1 MPPAL
6 SLLARQAAA
15 SNVCTTPLCHAI
27 GNEFAQYV
35 NLNVDPCSDF
45 FEYSCGAWVT
55 SDEIERE
62 NEATNIYAL
71 SSGDSLQN
79 IISFL
84 NGTFEEL
91 TEIIKTEDASVHSQ
105 DKAETDKNNFLI
117 AKNYYDSCLNDEA
130 RLATGATP
138 IFPIIAEIENS
149 FFPIDMP
156 VSPQN
161 MAEALASST
170 AYGIQTIFK
179 FLREYGPYNRDY
191 KAAFILGL
199 DYEVAISGN
208 NQRSELYYRAFLT
221 DMLSSTLGDSSQDEA
236 YNALVKQESQ
246 ISNMTLWS
254 ASKIQSA
261 ITNMIEFE
269 KKMVEITTKFN
280 EQIESEEN
288 TDSEA
293 STDAS
298 TGDIDANTESSEDI
312 SLLKLNLNGLKASSK
327 TIDWE
332 HFFSLMVSPEY
343 ATGNSTV
350 IFAEEH
356 LAMIDELIS
365 STSVHVLQ
373 EYWIIQT
380 VGQMYSRINV
390 PNVLE
395 VSPPSSVE
403 TEPFFD
409 ATYVKEPSPITD
421 QMICGEETSRTFYD
435 IIGRFFAL
443 QTLGAS
449 KEKEEADQFVDS
461 IHQSWLADL
470 PNTSWLDDATKT
482 KVIEKIQALKKKVAY
497 STTNIDWRDP
507 SSIEAY
513 YTGISINGVY
523 LENYYSTVAWKNYK
537 LWKALANK
545 VDGYEWSEENY
556 PEQVNAFYL
565 PTTNSIE
572 IPIGNFRKPFYS
584 PDYPKYLNYGNLGQ
598 TVGHELVHSLDSDG
612 RFYDAQGYQSDWF
625 SKESS
630 TEYDRKAQCFVE
642 QYNNFTL
649 GADDGIRYPV
659 NGVAGLGEN
668 IADVGGMEIAYRAYH
683 RYLETA
689 GITEQTL
696 PGFENVTPDQLFFI
710 NSVVFTCSTE
720 KKGDVKSNLEL
731 RTHSPSY
738 FRNIGTMQNS
748 VEFAKAFNC
757 PIGSPM
763 NPEAK
768 CSI

>member
-1 MPPAL
+1 MNP
-6 SLLARQAAA
+6 
-15 SNVCTTPLCHAI
+15 
-27 GNEFAQYV
+27 
-35 NLNVDPCSDF
+35 
-45 FEYSCGAWVT
+45 
-55 SDEIERE
+55 
-62 NEATNIYAL
+62 
-71 SSGDSLQN
+71 
-79 IISFL
+79 
-84 NGTFEEL
+84 
-91 TEIIKTEDASVHSQ
+91 
-105 DKAETDKNNFLI
+105 
-117 AKNYYDSCLNDEA
+117 
-130 RLATGATP
+130 RLAAGATP

-149 FFPIDMP
+149 LLPVDNP

-161 MAEALASST
+161 MAKALATST
-170 AYGIQTIFK
+170 AYGIQTMFN
-179 FLREYGPYNRDY
+179 FLRNYPENDRDY
-191 KAAFILGL
+191 MVVYIMDL
-199 DYEVAISGN
+199 DYEVAISVN
-208 NQRSELYYRAFLT
+208 DQESELYYRAYLT
-221 DMLSSTLGDSSQDEA
+221 DILSKTLGDSSPDEA
-236 YNALVKQESQ
+236 YSTLVKKESQ
-246 ISNMTLWS
+246 INNMTLWS

-269 KKMVEITTKFN
+269 KKMGEITAKYGYQKLHEALYFLNIIYLYRVN
-280 EQIESEEN
+280 ENSESDKN
-288 TDSEA
+288 TNGEA
-293 STDAS
+293 STETSNED
-298 TGDIDANTESSEDI
+298 TEANTESSKNASSINLD
-312 SLLKLNLNGLKASSK
+312 LNALKTSSK

-350 IFAEEH
+350 MFYEPH
-356 LAMIDELIS
+356 LAMVDELLS
-365 STSVHVLQ
+365 STSVQVLQ

-380 VGQMYSRINV
+380 VGQMYGRISV

-395 VSPPSSVE
+395 VSPPGSKA

-409 ATYVKEPSPITD
+409 ATYVKEPFQMTD
-421 QMICGEETSRTFYD
+421 QTICGAETSKTFYD

-470 PNTSWLDDATKT
+470 PNTSWLDNATTT
-482 KVIEKIQALKKKVAY
+482 KVIEKIEALKKKVAY
-497 STTNIDWRDP
+497 STTTVDWRDP

-513 YTGISINGVY
+513 YTGFSINGVY
-523 LENYYSTVAWKNYK
+523 LDNYYATVAWKNSK

-545 VDGYEWSEENY
+545 VNGYDWSEDNY
-556 PEQVNAFYL
+556 PEQVNAFYDSA
-565 PTTNSIE
+565 TNSIE

-598 TVGHELVHSLDSDG
+598 TVGHELVHSLDSNG
-612 RFYDAQGYQSDWF
+612 RFFDAQGYQSDWF

-630 TEYDRKAQCFVE
+630 TEYDKKAQCFVD

-649 GADDGIRYPV
+649 GGDNGTRYPV
-659 NGVAGLGEN
+659 NGLAGLGEN
-668 IADVGGMEIAYRAYH
+668 IADVGGMSIAYRAYH

-689 GITEQTL
+689 GVTEQTL

-720 KKGDVKSNLEL
+720 KKSDVQSILEL

-757 PIGSPM
+757 PVGSPM

-768 CSI
+768 CSIW

>member
-6 SLLARQAAA
+6 SLLARQAGA

-55 SDEIERE
+55 SDEIKRE
-62 NEATNIYAL
+62 NAAANVYEINARH
-71 SSGDSLQN
+71 SLQS

-91 TEIIKTEDASVHSQ
+91 TEIIKTDDISVHTT
-105 DKAETDKNNFLI
+105 DKAETDKKNFLI
-117 AKNYYDSCLNDEA
+117 TKNYYESCLNDEA
-130 RLATGATP
+130 RLASGATP

-156 VSPQN
+156 VSPQS
-161 MAEALASST
+161 MAKALAAST
-170 AYGIQTIFK
+170 AYGIQTMFS
-179 FLREYGPYNRDY
+179 FLRTFPENDRNYRVVYIDVLDY
-191 KAAFILGL
+191 K
-199 DYEVAISGN
+199 VAISVN
-208 NQRSELYYRAFLT
+208 DETSELYYRARLT
-221 DMLSSTLGDSSQDEA
+221 DILSETLGDSSPDEA
-236 YNALVKQESQ
+236 YNTLVKQESQ
-246 ISNMTLWS
+246 LNNMTLWS

-269 KKMVEITTKFN
+269 KNMMSIVVKIN
-280 EQIESEEN
+280 EKSESEN
-288 TDSEA
+288 
-293 STDAS
+293 S
-298 TGDIDANTESSEDI
+298 TGDNSTSVEANTESSNTATSINPD
-312 SLLKLNLNGLKASSK
+312 LNALKTSSK

-343 ATGNSTV
+343 ATGNPTV
-350 IFAEEH
+350 VFAESH
-356 LAMIDELIS
+356 LTMIDELLS
-365 STSVHVLQ
+365 STSVQVLQ

-380 VGQMYSRINV
+380 IGQMYSRITV

-395 VSPPSSVE
+395 VAPPGSE
-403 TEPFFD
+403 KTEPFFD
-409 ATYVKEPSPITD
+409 ATYVKEPFEETD
-421 QMICGEETSRTFYD
+421 QTICGAETSKTFYD

-443 QTLGAS
+443 KTLGAS

-461 IHQSWLADL
+461 IHQSWLTDL
-470 PNTSWLDDATKT
+470 PNTSWLDNATKT
-482 KVIEKIQALKKKVAY
+482 KVIEKIEALKKKVAY
-497 STTNIDWRDP
+497 STTTVDWRDP

-513 YTGISINGVY
+513 YTGVSINGVY
-523 LENYYSTVAWKNYK
+523 LDNYYSTVAWKNFK
-537 LWKALANK
+537 LWKNLANK
-545 VDGYEWSEENY
+545 LDGYEWSEDNY
-556 PEQVNAFYL
+556 PEQVNALYNSA
-565 PTTNSIE
+565 TNSIE

-598 TVGHELVHSLDSDG
+598 TVGHELVHSLDSSG
-612 RFYDAQGYQSDWF
+612 RFFDAQGYITNWF

-630 TEYDRKAQCFVE
+630 TEYDKKAQCFVD

-649 GADDGIRYPV
+649 GGDDGTRYSV
-659 NGVAGLGEN
+659 KGEAGLGEN
-668 IADVGGMEIAYRAYH
+668 IADVGGMGIAYRAYH

-689 GITEQTL
+689 GVTEQTL

-720 KKGDVKSNLEL
+720 KKSDVKSNLEL
-731 RTHSPSY
+731 RTHSPGY

-748 VEFAKAFNC
+748 AEFAKAFNC
-757 PIGSPM
+757 PVGSPM

-768 CSI
+768 CSIW